1 MVAMAEIRLQQIL
14 VPLDGSLEAECV
26 LPYLRDLAPRFNAK
40 VYILGVGIGQKTRRV
55 NRLLEDYIAK
65 ITEELSEQGIKAEE
79 AVLYG
84 KAAESILDFAQ
95 SKKVDLITMAT
106 HGLSG
111 MTRWWLGSVAEKVV
125 SAASTPIM
133 LVQAKRT
140 EKHDAKSKKAI
151 ERILVPLDGSEL
163 GQAALPYAE
172 MLTLKTG
179 AALDL
184 LHIISPPGAIEA
196 SLLTGP
202 DWIKLIQV
210 LQKAGEEY
218 LKEVIQQL
226 AERGIKATY
235 EVMTGEPADKIVQYA
250 EEKKASLI
258 AMSTHGRTG
267 LARWVMGSVADKV
280 VHGASMPVWL
290 VRSSKVLATGSK
302 S

>member
-1 MVAMAEIRLQQIL
+1 MAEIKLQQIL

-26 LPYLRDLAPRFNAK
+26 LPYLRDLAPRFDAK
-40 VYILGVGIGQKTRRV
+40 VYVLAVGIGQKTRRV

-65 ITEELSEQGIKAEE
+65 MAEELKEQGIKAEA
-79 AVLYG
+79 AVVYG
-84 KAAESILDFAQ
+84 TTAEMILDFAQ
-95 SKKVDLITMAT
+95 KQKVDLILMAT

-111 MTRWWLGSVAEKVV
+111 VTRWWLGSVAEKVV
-125 SAASTPIM
+125 SASAIPIM
-133 LVQAKRT
+133 LVQAKRL
-140 EKHDAKSKKAI
+140 EKRDTSSKQSI

-179 AALDL
+179 ASLHL
-184 LHIISPPGAIEA
+184 LHVVSPPGAVEA

-202 DWIKLIQV
+202 DWIKLIEV
-210 LQKAGEEY
+210 LQKACQEY
-218 LKEVIQQL
+218 LKEMARQL
-226 AERGIKATY
+226 AQRGITATY
-235 EVMTGEPADKIVQYA
+235 EVVTGEPADKIVQYA
-250 EEKKASLI
+250 EANKVSLI

-290 VRSSKVLATGSK
+290 VRSPKMVAAKPK

>member
-1 MVAMAEIRLQQIL
+1 MAEIRLQQIL

-26 LPYLRDLAPRFNAK
+26 LPYLRDLAPKFNAK
-40 VYILGVGIGQKTRRV
+40 VHVLAVGIGQRTRRV

-65 ITEELSEQGIKAEE
+65 IAQELRQQDIKAEA
-79 AVLYG
+79 AVVYG
-84 KAAESILDFAQ
+84 TTADMILEFAQ
-95 SKKVDLITMAT
+95 NQKVDLILMAT

-111 MTRWWLGSVAEKVV
+111 VSRWWLGSVTEKVV
-125 SAASTPIM
+125 SASPTPIM
-133 LVQAKRT
+133 LVQATRPERHET
-140 EKHDAKSKKAI
+140 TSKKSI

-184 LHIISPPGAIEA
+184 LHVVAPPGAIEA

-202 DWIKLIQV
+202 DWVKLIQV
-210 LQKAGEEY
+210 LQKAGEDY
-218 LKEVIQQL
+218 LKEMVRQL
-226 AERGIKATY
+226 SERGIKATY
-235 EVMTGEPADKIVQYA
+235 EVVTGEPADKIVQYA
-250 EEKKASLI
+250 EAKRVSLI

-290 VRSSKVLATGSK
+290 VRSSKMLTPKARS
-302 S
+302 

>member
-1 MVAMAEIRLQQIL
+1 MTEIKLQQIL

-40 VYILGVGIGQKTRRV
+40 VHVLAVGIGQRTRRV
-55 NRLLEDYIAK
+55 NRLLEDYIVKMA
-65 ITEELSEQGIKAEE
+65 EELKGQGIKAEA
-79 AVLYG
+79 AVVYG
-84 KAAESILDFAQ
+84 TTANMILEFAQ
-95 SKKVDLITMAT
+95 NQKVDLILMAT

-111 MTRWWLGSVAEKVV
+111 VTRWWLGSVAEKVV
-125 SAASTPIM
+125 SASPTPIM
-133 LVQAKRT
+133 LVQATRA
-140 EKHDAKSKKAI
+140 ERHDTTSKKSI
-151 ERILVPLDGSEL
+151 EKILVPLDGSEL

-179 AALDL
+179 AALEL
-184 LHIISPPGAIEA
+184 LHVVAPPGAIEA

-202 DWIKLIQV
+202 DWVKLIQV
-210 LQKAGEEY
+210 LQKAGEDY
-218 LKEVIQQL
+218 LKEVVRQL
-226 AERGIKATY
+226 GERGIKATY
-235 EVMTGEPADKIVQYA
+235 EVVTGEPADKIVQYA
-250 EEKKASLI
+250 EAKGVSLI

-290 VRSSKVLATGSK
+290 VRSPKMLATKAK

>member
-1 MVAMAEIRLQQIL
+1 MAEIKLEKIL

-26 LPYLRDLAPRFNAK
+26 LPYIRDLAPRFNAK
-40 VYILGVGIGQKTRRV
+40 VYVLGVGIGQRTRRV
-55 NRLLEDYIAK
+55 NRLLEDYIAR
-65 ITEELSEQGIKAEE
+65 TAEELKKQKFKTEG
-79 AVLYG
+79 AVVYG
-84 KAAESILDFAQ
+84 NAADSILEFAQ
-95 SKKVDLITMAT
+95 SQKMDLIVMAT

-111 MTRWWLGSVAEKVV
+111 ITRWWLGSVAEKVV

-133 LVQAKRT
+133 LVQATRP
-140 EKHDAKSKKAI
+140 EKHDAISVKSI

-163 GQAALPYAE
+163 GKAALPYAE

-179 AALDL
+179 AAIDL
-184 LHIISPPGAIEA
+184 LHVVSPPGAIEA

-218 LKEVIQQL
+218 LKEVVQQL
-226 AERGIKATY
+226 SERGIKASH
-235 EVMTGEPADKIVQYA
+235 EVVTGEPADKIVQYA
-250 EEKKASLI
+250 EAKNVSLI

-267 LARWVMGSVADKV
+267 LARWVMGSIADKV
-280 VHGASMPVWL
+280 VHAASVPVWL
-290 VRSSKVLATGSK
+290 VRSAKAPSSRPK

>member
-1 MVAMAEIRLQQIL
+1 MVAMAEIRLQQVL

-40 VYILGVGIGQKTRRV
+40 VYILGVGVGQKTRRV

-65 ITEELSEQGIKAEE
+65 IAEELSEQGIKAEE

-95 SKKVDLITMAT
+95 SKKVDLILMAT

-111 MTRWWLGSVAEKVV
+111 VTRWWLGSVAEKVV

-140 EKHDAKSKKAI
+140 EQHDARSKKTI

-184 LHIISPPGAIEA
+184 LHIVSPPGAIEA

-226 AERGIKATY
+226 AERGTKATY

-280 VHGASMPVWL
+280 VHSASMPVWL

-302 S
+302 P